1 MAVFFRLFDPN
12 FSYQLL
18 TKLPARALGWHHL
31 KEGVGRALSRAQL
44 TPAAFR
50 TRENSPL
57 LPVPCHPSGTCPG
70 LVQDP
75 SVLLSCPTGTWINWY
90 HTWLGRSISGQ
101 FLEEIISHLH
111 RLELLRAEEAALV
124 WAASPLPEQVRALE
138 AVLAGKGIHTSQ
150 SLQSFMES
158 SNWQLY
164 LPSLPSPMVQ
174 KHLESLQRCCGNGL
188 EAGALQRLTNLLLVE
203 GLTDTQQQEHD
214 ILQVEITKGLPN
226 ASRSIPLEKLFLPL
240 SKVSIPPRVSVTIG
254 VAGIGKSTLVKL
266 FVRTWAKGEIGRDIP
281 LVLPLTFRELNTH
294 EKLSAEHLIC
304 LAFPHITKPG
314 CISAGAARTLLI
326 LDGLDEFKT
335 PLDFSNAVVC
345 TDPKKE
351 IQVDSLI
358 TNIIRGN
365 LLQEAAVWVTSRPA
379 AARQIPGGLVDR
391 MTEIRGFGAVEM
403 KDFLDQMFLD
413 NRDLSSQVLQH
424 IRANRSLH
432 VLCTI
437 PGFCRICGSSIAYYL
452 KNSTD
457 QSQEATVVPRTLSE
471 IYSYY
476 FKMALSGDWLE
487 KPREALRMEQAVN
500 SSKKL
505 VGSLGRLA
513 FYGLLRRRH
522 VFYEQDVKGHGIELA
537 LLHCSLSTRLLLK
550 EDTQTST
557 AYYFPHL
564 TVQEF
569 LAALFYYTAAKRA
582 IFDLFAESGV
592 SWPKLGFLSHFRSA
606 VHRALQAEDRHLDIF
621 IRFLSGLL
629 APQVSKL
636 LAGWLPA
643 KDEAGGFRGPAI
655 SVLQGCLSAEHAVSS
670 RAVNAM
676 HCLSEIQHTDIAEAV
691 EEAMRSESLAGM
703 LTPSNCSA
711 LAYLLQV
718 SDVCLEET
726 NLSNCLSYSV
736 CKSLLPQLLFCHTLR
751 LDNNQFKDDVMELLG
766 SVLSVKDCQIQRL
779 SLAENQIS
787 NKGAKALARSLLV
800 NRSLML
806 LSSPGPAV
814 EASTHSFTPVSHS
827 LQHNSIKED
836 GAAFLAEALLTNH
849 RLVSLHLQ
857 KNAIGAQGARKIA
870 EALKQNCSLR
880 ELSGNSVGDGGSTA
894 LAEALRVN
902 HSLQSLD
909 LQSNSISS
917 AGVTALTAALCSNRG
932 LLSLN
937 LRENSIS
944 KEGGPAIARALRSNS
959 TLRKLDLAANLLCDD
974 GGKAIALAIEE
985 NQALTSLHL
994 QWNFIQAK
1002 AATALAQALQ
1012 SNSTLVSQLQENAIG
1027 DEGMASLSA
1036 ALKVNTTLVDLHLQV
1051 ASVGAAGAQALAEAL
1066 MVNQSLQILDLRGN
1080 AIGVVGAKAMAGAL
1094 RVNRSLRHLS
1104 LQENSL
1110 GMDGAICIATA
1121 LKGNHGNRIGQSGA
1135 KMIADT
1141 IRTNSPDCV
1150 VDV

>member
-1 MAVFFRLFDPN
+1 LR
-12 FSYQLL
+12 
-18 TKLPARALGWHHL
+18 G
-31 KEGVGRALSRAQL
+31 
-44 TPAAFR
+44 
-50 TRENSPL
+50 
-57 LPVPCHPSGTCPG
+57 
-70 LVQDP
+70 
-75 SVLLSCPTGTWINWY
+75 
-90 HTWLGRSISGQ
+90 
-101 FLEEIISHLH
+101 
-111 RLELLRAEEAALV
+111 LELLTAEEAAQV
-124 WAASPLPEQVRALE
+124 QAASPLPEQVRAVVD
-138 AVLAGKGIHTSQ
+138 VLAGKGSHASQ
-150 SLQSFMES
+150 SLQSFIET
-158 SNWQLY
+158 SNSWLY
-164 LPSLPSPMVQ
+164 LHVTVCEPMVQ
-174 KHLESLQRCCGNGL
+174 KHLESLQSSYGNGL
-188 EAGALQRLTNLLLVE
+188 EPGALQRLSNLLLVE
-203 GLTDTQQQEHD
+203 GLTDLQQKEHD
-214 ILQVEITKGLPN
+214 ILQVETTKGLPN
-226 ASRSIPLEKLFLPL
+226 TSKSIPLEKLFLPL
-240 SKVSIPPRVSVTIG
+240 SKVSIPPRISVTVG

-266 FVRTWAKGEIGRDIP
+266 FVCTWAKGDVSRDI
-281 LVLPLTFRELNTH
+281 LFVLPLTFRELNAH
-294 EKLSAEHLIC
+294 EKLSAERLIC
-304 LAFPHITKPG
+304 LAFPHITEPG

-351 IQVDSLI
+351 IQVDNLI

-365 LLQEAAVWVTSRPA
+365 LLQEASVWVTSRPA

-391 MTEIRGFGAVEM
+391 MTEIRGFGAAEM

-413 NRDLSSQVLQH
+413 NRDLSSQVLKH

-437 PGFCRICGSSIAYYL
+437 PGFCWISASSIAYFL
-452 KNSTD
+452 KHCSD
-457 QSQEATVVPRTLSE
+457 QSQDAAVVPRTMSE

-487 KPREALRMEQAVN
+487 KPREALRIEQAVN
-500 SSKKL
+500 TSKKL

-513 FYGLLRRRH
+513 FYGLLRKKH
-522 VFYEQDVKGHGIELA
+522 VFYEQDMKAYGIDLS
-537 LLHCSLSTRLLLK
+537 LLHSSLSTRLLLK
-550 EDTQTST
+550 EDMQTST
-557 AYYFPHL
+557 AYYFSHL
-564 TVQEF
+564 TIQEF
-569 LAALFYYTAAKRA
+569 LAALYYYTAAKRA
-582 IFDLFAESGV
+582 IFDLFAESGM
-592 SWPKLGFLSHFRSA
+592 SWPKLGFLNHFRSA
-606 VHRALQAEDRHLDIF
+606 VQRALQAEDRQLDIF
-621 IRFLSGLL
+621 VRFLSGLL
-629 APQVSKL
+629 SPQVNKL
-636 LAGWLPA
+636 LSGWLLA
-643 KDEAGGFRGPAI
+643 KDEHGGFRSQAVG
-655 SVLQGCLSAEHAVSS
+655 VLQGCLSADHAVSS

-676 HCLSEIQHTDIAEAV
+676 RCLQEMQHTDIAKAV

-703 LTPSNCSA
+703 LTPMNCSA

-726 NLSNCLSYSV
+726 NLSNCLTYNV
-736 CKSLLPQLLFCHTLR
+736 CKSLLSQLLFCHSLR
-751 LDNNQFKDDVMELLG
+751 LDNNQFKDDAMELLG

-800 NRSLML
+800 NRSLMVLDLRSNSIGPTGAKALADALKKNQNL
-806 LSSPGPAV
+806 LSLKASPLPPLLCPT
-814 EASTHSFTPVSHS
+814 EAFPSSKG
-827 LQHNSIKED
+827 QHT
-836 GAAFLAEALLTNH
+836 GRPWAQPG
-849 RLVSLHLQ
+849 LQ

-870 EALKQNCSLR
+870 EALQQNRSLR
-880 ELSGNSVGDGGSTA
+880 ELILSSNSVGDHGSIA

-917 AGVTALTAALCSNRG
+917 AGVTALTAALCSNKG

-959 TLRKLDLAANLLCDD
+959 TLRKLDLAANLLHDE
-974 GGKAIALAIEE
+974 GGKAIAVAIAE
-985 NQALTSLHL
+985 NRALTSLHL

-1002 AATALAQALQ
+1002 AAMALAQALQ
-1012 SNSTLVSQLQENAIG
+1012 SNSSLASLDLQENAIG
-1027 DEGMASLSA
+1027 DEGMAALSA
-1036 ALKVNTTLVDLHLQV
+1036 ALKVNTTLADLHLQV

-1066 MVNQSLQILDLRGN
+1066 MVNKSLQILDLRGN
-1080 AIGVVGAKAMAGAL
+1080 SIGVAGAQAMANAL
-1094 RVNRSLRHLS
+1094 RVNRSLRRLN

-1121 LKGNHGNRIGQSGA
+1121 LRGNHGLTYVNLQGNLIGQSGA
-1135 KMIADT
+1135 KMISDA

>member
-1 MAVFFRLFDPN
+1 LR
-12 FSYQLL
+12 
-18 TKLPARALGWHHL
+18 
-31 KEGVGRALSRAQL
+31 
-44 TPAAFR
+44 
-50 TRENSPL
+50 
-57 LPVPCHPSGTCPG
+57 
-70 LVQDP
+70 
-75 SVLLSCPTGTWINWY
+75 
-90 HTWLGRSISGQ
+90 
-101 FLEEIISHLH
+101 
-111 RLELLRAEEAALV
+111 RLELLTAEEAAQV
-124 WAASPLPEQVRALE
+124 QAESPLPEQVRAVVD
-138 AVLAGKGIHTSQ
+138 VLVAKGSQASQ
-150 SLQSFMES
+150 SLQSFIET

-164 LPSLPSPMVQ
+164 LHITVYEPMVQ
-174 KHLESLQRCCGNGL
+174 KHLESLQSSYGNGL
-188 EAGALQRLTNLLLVE
+188 EPGALQRLTNLLLVE
-203 GLTDTQQQEHD
+203 GLTDIQQKEHD
-214 ILQVEITKGLPN
+214 ILQVETTKGLP
-226 ASRSIPLEKLFLPL
+226 SVSKSIPLEKLFLPL
-240 SKVSIPPRVSVTIG
+240 SKVSIPPRISVTVG

-266 FVRTWAKGEIGRDIP
+266 FVCTWAKGDINRDIMF
-281 LVLPLTFRELNTH
+281 VLPLTFRELNTY
-294 EKLSAEHLIC
+294 EKLSAERLIC
-304 LAFPHITKPG
+304 LAFPHITEPG

-351 IQVDSLI
+351 IQVDNLI

-365 LLQEAAVWVTSRPA
+365 LLQEVSVWVTSRPA

-391 MTEIRGFGAVEM
+391 MTEIRGFGAAEM
-403 KDFLDQMFLD
+403 KDFLDQMFLN
-413 NRDLSSQVLQH
+413 NRDLSSQVLKH
-424 IRANRSLH
+424 IRANRSLQ

-437 PGFCRICGSSIAYYL
+437 PGFCWISGSSIAYFL
-452 KNSTD
+452 KHCSD
-457 QSQEATVVPRTLSE
+457 QSQELVPRTLSE

-487 KPREALRMEQAVN
+487 KPRETLRIEQAVN
-500 SSKKL
+500 TSKKL

-513 FYGLLRRRH
+513 FYGLLRKKH
-522 VFYEQDVKGHGIELA
+522 VFYELDMKAYGIDLS
-537 LLHCSLSTRLLLK
+537 LLHSSLSTRLLLK
-550 EDTQTST
+550 EDMQTST

-564 TVQEF
+564 TIQEF
-569 LAALFYYTAAKRA
+569 LAALYYYTAAKRA
-582 IFDLFAESGV
+582 IFDLFMESGM
-592 SWPKLGFLSHFRSA
+592 SWPKLGFLNHFRSA
-606 VHRALQAEDRHLDIF
+606 VQRALQAEDRQLDVF
-621 IRFLSGLL
+621 VRFLSGLL
-629 APQVSKL
+629 SPQVNKL
-636 LAGWLPA
+636 LSGWLLA
-643 KDEAGGFRGPAI
+643 KDEHSGFRSQAI
-655 SVLQGCLSAEHAVSS
+655 SVLQGCLSSDHAVSS
-670 RAVNAM
+670 RAVNTM
-676 HCLSEIQHTDIAEAV
+676 RCLQEIQHTDIAKAV

-703 LTPSNCSA
+703 LTPVNCSA

-726 NLSNCLSYSV
+726 NLSNCLTYNV
-736 CKSLLPQLLFCHTLR
+736 CKSLLSQLLFCHSLR
-751 LDNNQFKDDVMELLG
+751 LDNNQFKDDAMELLG

-800 NRSLML
+800 NRSLMVLDLRSNSIGPTGAKALADALKKNQIL
-806 LSSPGPAV
+806 LSLN
-814 EASTHSFTPVSHS
+814 

-849 RLVSLHLQ
+849 KLVTLHLQ

-870 EALKQNCSLR
+870 EALKQNRSLR
-880 ELSGNSVGDGGSTA
+880 ELILSSNSVGDNGSIA

-917 AGVTALTAALCSNRG
+917 TGVTALTAALCSNKG

-959 TLRKLDLAANLLCDD
+959 TLRKLDLAANLLHDE
-974 GGKAIALAIEE
+974 GGKALAVAIEE
-985 NQALTSLHL
+985 NRALTSLHL

-1002 AATALAQALQ
+1002 AATALARALQ
-1012 SNSTLVSQLQENAIG
+1012 SNSSLASLDLQENAIG
-1027 DEGMASLSA
+1027 DEGMAALSA
-1036 ALKVNTTLVDLHLQV
+1036 ALKVNTTLADLHLQA

-1066 MVNQSLQILDLRGN
+1066 MVNKSLQILDLRGN
-1080 AIGVVGAKAMAGAL
+1080 SIGLAGAQAMASAL
-1094 RVNRSLRHLS
+1094 RVNRSLRRLN

-1121 LKGNHGNRIGQSGA
+1121 LKGNHGLSYVNLQGNRIGQSGA
-1135 KMIADT
+1135 KMISDA